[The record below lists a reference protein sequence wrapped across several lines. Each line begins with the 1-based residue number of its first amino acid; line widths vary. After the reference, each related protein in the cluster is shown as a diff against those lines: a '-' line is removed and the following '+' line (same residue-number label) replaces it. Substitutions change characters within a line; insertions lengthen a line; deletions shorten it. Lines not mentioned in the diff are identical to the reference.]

1 MLKPVKTIAIRSR
14 GTTIPLG
21 EAFLTGNPEIM
32 GWYNVLTWGDG
43 VLDHPF
49 PAPGWPESPKSSLG
63 RGGALGLIFLS
74 QSVLFGAENPPLKP
88 PLVKRISD
96 Y

>member
-1 MLKPVKTIAIRSR
+1 MKYPNRFKPVKTIAIRSR

-74 QSVLFGAENPPLKP
+74 ES
-88 PLVKRISD
+88 I
-96 Y
+96 